1 VEALLARDHAGAR
14 AESFALSRAGIGG
27 TSALWALAER
37 ALGSLEPGGPG
48 WPRRAA
54 GPAVPPGIARR
65 VLDAVYRADRAL
77 KRGELKD
84 ADLME
89 TLSVAVEDALRG
101 AGKEGIQ
108 S

>member
-1 VEALLARDHAGAR
+1 
-14 AESFALSRAGIGG
+14 
-27 TSALWALAER
+27 
-37 ALGSLEPGGPG
+37 
-48 WPRRAA
+48 
-54 GPAVPPGIARR
+54 